1 MSHTDEQRV
10 LSPFEKVMHKCF
22 DIIDVVLYMI
32 TRICLIGRKDY

>member
-22 DIIDVVLYMI
+22 DVIDVVLYMI
-32 TRICLIGRKDY
+32 TRICLIERKGH